1 MSDQPPFRRR
11 IDRITGDDFLDQLDT
26 RTPAEIRSMRDE
38 CREEEARLSYARR
51 LLHGQLDIA
60 KAELERREGSDVQ
73 SLVADL
79 TSILTDEVGPGNR
92 SVSNSEVY
100 IPRGPEGRRRG
111 DRVLEEMP
119 LGRLPDLSGDELV
132 AAVQRLTEEE
142 RAISELRRK
151 VLDHLDR
158 LQQELIARYRDGAA
172 SINDVVRTDSADDT
186 KTDSAKD
193 AKPAAPSAADTT
205 DA

>member
-11 IDRITGDDFLDQLDT
+11 IDRITGDDFLDELEG
-26 RTPAEIRSMRDE
+26 RTPAEIRTMRDE

-60 KAELERREGSDVQ
+60 KAELQRRDGSDVE

-79 TSILTDEVGPGNR
+79 TSILTDEAGPGTR

-142 RAISELRRK
+142 RAISELRRR

-172 SINDVVRTDSADDT
+172 SINDVVTTD
-186 KTDSAKD
+186 
-193 AKPAAPSAADTT
+193 AAASAADAHASSADAT